1 MPILN
6 SIRRTFR
13 VPSNNS
19 RPLTVDN
26 SIANDFLRRGAVKAK
41 NLIDLDQKFEPETT
55 IKGYL
60 YAALERRKEVFAEYA
75 EDNIVSEDKNS
86 KTLMHPYLRLIEN
99 SKVEDEYEFWRDLV
113 NDYDMYG
120 EAFIFI
126 LRRVVYDKSQS
137 KPGEKLTPTHIG
149 TPTAIIQLDANK
161 MTILRNSSNEIIGYR
176 EQVDSTHVR
185 NYLPEQIIRIYNK
198 HPLYPDQ
205 PLSVFDACKDYQYT
219 INKGSEYSQAALVNS
234 TNTPGIVSTESVL
247 TQEEYDNL
255 IARINGHESGKFIIT
270 DGASKLQY
278 TSVANHLED
287 TALPSLNDVNRQTIF
302 AVTGTSKTVLGIEE
316 SGTTRETARVQ
327 ERQFVNRTIRPL
339 VKRFLSALNFDYRTN
354 YPDEYKI
361 SGVKLVLA
369 NASDASEDKEKLEAQ
384 RMFFDDAMEIV
395 YSGFEKESAQKFL
408 NGEIDFTELKV
419 DGNDAEEIEGESE
432 DGGPDGDNGGSGDVS
447 GDTDDDPKNDNGGV
461 TTQQLEDIH
470 MENLAT
476 HFHDETITDDYV
488 DKALQHLIVDG
499 EYTEYGKV
507 VKAQTLKAKENL
519 LKEVRTAQLDAI
531 KDAASRLTVNNFT
544 FTDIRSED
552 EEDSLLKRLYNA
564 FRKYWLAIVPLIG
577 RERLAEDRENLGLEA
592 NVNLLGTGAIQ
603 KFINSTAEREAESHS
618 KTIYN
623 DILNAANKGYEKAA
637 NDLFADEYIKDYKQ
651 GENKWFKTKPTKSQV
666 KSKLKNETFKQEN
679 IRLYQYVQKKI
690 DEGFNRQEIQAMVR
704 QEYVN
709 LSRKRA
715 NMLVGNEMAK
725 AINASQY
732 MADLEL
738 LKETNMLDRAY
749 KRLVS
754 STGHPCPICNEI
766 IKKGDIPFVEN
777 FVELGDTVEAVFA
790 DGKKSQT
797 MVFNYEA
804 IRDGVIHPNCHCSYQ
819 LVIK

>member
-13 VPSNNS
+13 VPNNNS
-19 RPLTVDN
+19 RPQAVDN

-75 EDNIVSEDKNS
+75 EENIVSEDKNS

-126 LRRVVYDKSQS
+126 LRRVVYDKTET
-137 KPGEKLTPTHIG
+137 KPGEKLVPTHIG

-198 HPLYPDQ
+198 HPLNPDQ

-278 TSVANHLED
+278 TSVANHLEE

-327 ERQFVNRTIRPL
+327 ERQFINRTIRPL

-361 SGVKLVLA
+361 SGVKMVLA
-369 NASDASEDKEKLEAQ
+369 NASDPAEDKEKLETQ

-395 YSGFEKESAQKFL
+395 YSGFEKESAQQFL

-419 DGNDAEEIEGESE
+419 DGNDAEEIEEESE
-432 DGGPDGDNGGSGDVS
+432 DGGPDEDNNDSNDDSKDPQDDSGS
-447 GDTDDDPKNDNGGV
+447 GGV

-470 MENLAT
+470 IENLT
-476 HFHDETITDDYV
+476 EHHHDEINDDYV

-531 KDAASRLTVNNFT
+531 KGAASRLAVNNFT
-544 FTDIRSED
+544 FSDVRTED
-552 EEDSLLKRLYNA
+552 EEDDLLKRLFNA
-564 FRKYWLAIVPLIG
+564 FRKYWLAIVPVIG

-592 NVNLLGTGAIQ
+592 NINLLGTGAIQ
-603 KFINSTAEREAESHS
+603 KFINSISQREAESHS

-623 DILNAANKGYEKAA
+623 DILNAANRGYERAT
-637 NDLFADEYIKDYKQ
+637 NDLFADEYIKAYKQ
-651 GENKWFKTKPTKSQV
+651 GENKWFKTKPTKTQV
-666 KSKLKNETFKQEN
+666 KSKLKNEAFKQEN
-679 IRLYQYVQKKI
+679 ITMYQWVQKKI
-690 DEGFNRQEIQAMVR
+690 DEGYKRQEIQALVR

-715 NMLVGNEMAK
+715 NMLVNNEMAK
-725 AINASQY
+725 AINSAQY

-749 KRLVS
+749 KRLA
-754 STGHPCPICNEI
+754 STTGDPCPICKEI
-766 IKKGDIPFVEN
+766 IKMGDVPFTEN
-777 FVELGDTVEAVFA
+777 FVDLGDTITAVFA

-804 IRDGVIHPNCHCSYQ
+804 IRDGVIHPNCHCYYE
-819 LVIK
+819 LIIK

>member
-6 SIRRTFR
+6 SLQRSFR
-13 VPSNNS
+13 VPSNNH
-19 RPLTVDN
+19 PQPTNN
-26 SIANDFLRRGAVKAK
+26 SIANDFLRRGSRKTQS
-41 NLIDLDQKFEPETT
+41 LIGLDQKFDPEST

-86 KTLMHPYLRLIEN
+86 KSLMHPYLRLIEN

-113 NDYDMYG
+113 NDYDMRG
-120 EAFIFI
+120 EAFIFV
-126 LRRVVYDKSQS
+126 LRRVVYDKS
-137 KPGEKLTPTHIG
+137 KTEPGDKLTPTHIG
-149 TPTAIIQLDANK
+149 TPTAIIQLDASK
-161 MTILRNSSNEIIGYR
+161 MTILRNSKNEIIGYR
-176 EQVDSTHVR
+176 EQVDSNHVR

-198 HPLYPDQ
+198 HPLDPER
-205 PLSVFDACKDYQYT
+205 PLSMFDACKDYQYT

-255 IARINGHESGKFIIT
+255 IARINGHESGKFIVT

-278 TSVANHLED
+278 TAVANRLEE
-287 TALPSLNDVNRQTIF
+287 TALPSLTDVNRQTIF

-327 ERQFVNRTIRPL
+327 DRQFINRTIRPL
-339 VKRFLSALNFDYRTN
+339 VKRFLSALNFDYRTC
-354 YPDEYKI
+354 YPEEYKI
-361 SGVKLVLA
+361 TGVKLVLS
-369 NASDASEDKEKLEAQ
+369 NATDAAEDKEKLETQ

-395 YSGFEKESAQKFL
+395 YSGFEKESAQQFL

-419 DGNDAEEIEGESE
+419 DGNDAEEIEEESE
-432 DGGPDGDNGGSGDVS
+432 DGGTNEEKDDSNDDSKDPQDDSGSS
-447 GDTDDDPKNDNGGV
+447 GV

-470 MENLAT
+470 LDNLT
-476 HFHDETITDDYV
+476 CHGHDETITDDYV

-519 LKEVRTAQLDAI
+519 LKEIRTAQLEAI
-531 KDAASRLTVNNFT
+531 KNAASRLTVNNFT
-544 FTDIRSED
+544 YSDVRTED
-552 EEDSLLKRLYNA
+552 EEDSLLKRLFNA
-564 FRKYWLAIVPLIG
+564 FRKYWLAIVPVIG
-577 RERLAEDRENLGLEA
+577 RERLSEDRETLGLDA
-592 NVNLLGTGAIQ
+592 NVNLLGTADIQ
-603 KFINSTAEREAESHS
+603 KFITNTSQREAESHS

-623 DILNAANKGYEKAA
+623 DILNAANRGYEKAA

-651 GENKWFKTKPTKSQV
+651 GENKWFKTKPSKTQV
-666 KSKLKNETFKQEN
+666 KSKLKNEAFKQDN
-679 IRLYQYVQKKI
+679 IKLYQYVQKKI
-690 DEGFNRQEIQAMVR
+690 DEGYKRQEIQAMVR

-715 NMLVGNEMAK
+715 NALVGNEMAK

-738 LKETNMLDRAY
+738 LKETNMLNRAY
-749 KRLVS
+749 KRLTS
-754 STGHPCPICNEI
+754 STGNPCPICNEI
-766 IKKGDIPFVEN
+766 IERGEVPFTKN
-777 FVELGDTVEAVFA
+777 FVELGDTVEAVYA

-804 IRDGVIHPNCHCSYQ
+804 IRDGVVHPNCHCYYE
-819 LVIK
+819 LIIK

>member
-6 SIRRTFR
+6 SIQRAFR
-13 VPSNNS
+13 VPSKQ
-19 RPLTVDN
+19 PQTVDN

-41 NLIDLDQKFEPETT
+41 NLISLDQKFEPETT

-75 EDNIVSEDKNS
+75 EENIVSEDKNS

-99 SKVEDEYEFWRDLV
+99 SKVEDEYEFWRDLI
-113 NDYDMYG
+113 NDYDMRG
-120 EAFIFI
+120 EAFIFV

-137 KPGEKLTPTHIG
+137 KPGEKLIPTHIG
-149 TPTAIIQLDANK
+149 IPTAIEQLDANK
-161 MTILRNSSNEIIGYR
+161 MTILRNSNNEIIGYR
-176 EQVDSTHVR
+176 EQVDGNHVR
-185 NYLPEQIIRIYNK
+185 NYLPEQIIRVYNK
-198 HPLYPDQ
+198 HPLNPEQ

-219 INKGSEYSQAALVNS
+219 INKGNEYSQAALVNS
-234 TNTPGIVSTESVL
+234 TNTPGIVSTDSVL

-255 IARINGHESGKFIIT
+255 IARINGHESGKFIVT

-278 TSVANHLED
+278 TSVSNKLEE
-287 TALPSLNDVNRQTIF
+287 TALPSLTDVNRQTIF

-339 VKRFLSALNFDYRTN
+339 VKRFLSALNFDYRSC
-354 YPDEYKI
+354 YPEEYKVN
-361 SGVKLVLA
+361 GLKLVLA
-369 NASDASEDKEKLEAQ
+369 NSSDASEDKEKLEAQ

-419 DGNDAEEIEGESE
+419 DGNDAEEIEEESE
-432 DGGPDGDNGGSGDVS
+432 GLPDEGKDDAGDVS
-447 GDTDDDPKNDNGGV
+447 GDTDGDNGSGGGGV
-461 TTQQLEDIH
+461 TTQQLDEIH
-470 MENLAT
+470 IENIAT
-476 HFHDETITDDYV
+476 HYHDETITDDYV

-507 VKAQTLKAKENL
+507 VKSQTLKAKENL
-519 LKEVRTAQLDAI
+519 LKEVRAAQLEAI
-531 KDAASRLTVNNFT
+531 KNAASRLTVNNFT
-544 FTDIRSED
+544 YSDVRTEE
-552 EEDSLLKRLYNA
+552 EEDSLLQKLFNA
-564 FRKYWLAIVPLIG
+564 FRKYWLAIVPVIG
-577 RERLAEDRENLGLEA
+577 RERLSEDRESLGLDA
-592 NVNLLGTGAIQ
+592 NINLLGTASIQ
-603 KFINSTAEREAESHS
+603 KFIQSTAQREAESHS

-623 DILNAANKGYEKAA
+623 DILNAANKGYEKATK
-637 NDLFADEYIKDYKQ
+637 DLFAEEYIKDYKQ
-651 GENKWFKTKPTKSQV
+651 GEDKWFKTKPTKTEV
-666 KSKLKNETFKQEN
+666 KSKLKNEAFKQDN
-679 IRLYQYVQKKI
+679 IKLYQFVQKQI
-690 DEGFNRQEIQAMVR
+690 DEGYNRQQIQSLVR

-738 LKETNMLDRAY
+738 LKETNMLNRAY

-754 STGHPCPICNEI
+754 STGDPCPICNEI
-766 IKKGDIPFVEN
+766 IQKGDIPFVEN
-777 FVELGDTVEAVFA
+777 FVELGDTVQAVYA

-804 IRDGVIHPNCHCSYQ
+804 IRDGVVHPNCHCSYQ
-819 LVIK
+819 LIIK